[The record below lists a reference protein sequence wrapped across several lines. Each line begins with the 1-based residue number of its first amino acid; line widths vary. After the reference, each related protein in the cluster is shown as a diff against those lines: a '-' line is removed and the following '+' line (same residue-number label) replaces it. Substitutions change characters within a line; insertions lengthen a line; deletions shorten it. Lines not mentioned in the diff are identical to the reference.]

1 MLSISFRSCFT
12 TSSPSRPA
20 ASWRM
25 GPTAGHGAELQL
37 ALSPFQ
43 ASQFVGLNLVF
54 QILGGLEQ
62 RGFERVVPGLGVEGR
77 AMNQLRGRAC
87 MAGRL
92 GVQARTGYFQVHLDA
107 EGRLGFPL
115 VFKDYFGVG
124 DRSQA
129 KQVLKL
135 FLHLAVPSS
144 LGVEAQ
150 ISKRGF
156 HIYSGTD
163 FWAQVVEVERLAAS
177 SSGSLDLDLLRF
189 GLRGLG

>member
-1 MLSISFRSCFT
+1 MATDSLSRLPT
-12 TSSPSRPA
+12 GL
-20 ASWRM
+20 RM

-43 ASQFVGLNLVF
+43 ASQFVGLNLML

-62 RGFERVVPGLGVEGR
+62 RGFERMVSGLGVEGWT
-77 AMNQLRGRAC
+77 MNQLRRRAC
-87 MAGRL
+87 MAGSL

-115 VFKDYFGVG
+115 VLEDYFGVS
-124 DRSQA
+124 DRGQA
-129 KQVLKL
+129 EQVLKL
-135 FLHLAVPSS
+135 FLHLTVPGG

-150 ISKRGF
+150 IVNGSFHLGF
-156 HIYSGTD
+156 GTG
-163 FWAQVVEVERLAAS
+163 FWAQVVEVERFAAS
-177 SSGSLDLDLLRF
+177 CSGSLDLDLLRF